1 MKTSNQIWRVVG
13 FYDEQEMSEETVPWQ
28 VTGLEA
34 ITEILRSR
42 VARHLSPQ
50 ELEDAVA
57 GLNDLL
63 EPRSD
68 ANAEHRLTI
77 SMGRNPH
84 YVATLLKGEDSL

>member
-1 MKTSNQIWRVVG
+1 MKTPNQIWRIVG

-50 ELEDAVA
+50 ELEDAVG

-84 YVATLLKGEDSL
+84 YVATLHL

>member
-1 MKTSNQIWRVVG
+1 MKTPNQIWRVVG
-13 FYDEQEMSEETVPWQ
+13 FYDEQEMSDETVPWQ
-28 VTGLEA
+28 DTGLEA
-34 ITEILRSR
+34 ITKILRSR

-50 ELEDAVA
+50 ELDDAVG

-84 YVATLLKGEDSL
+84 YVATLLKGEDLL